1 MPLVEKSVLVGYST
15 VQMFDLVERVED
27 YPKFLPWCADAKVLT
42 RETLPDGEERTVAT
56 LRINYRGVSQS
67 FTTEN
72 FQRRGEYLRMTFKEG
87 FADMLQGAVGEVLI
101 SDSGSGTVYA
111 FADGKGEVGFI
122 SSVSQP
128 FCGGCTRA
136 RMSSAGVL
144 YTCLFATHGIDLRAP
159 LRAGASDEEL
169 LGLIRGRW
177 QAREDRYSELRGQ
190 TAPDPRKVEMHH
202 IGG

>member
-87 FADMLQGAVGEVLI
+87 PFHALDGAWH
-101 SDSGSGTVYA
+101 
-111 FADGKGEVGFI
+111 F
-122 SSVSQP
+122 
-128 FCGGCTRA
+128 RA
-136 RMSSAGVL
+136 
-144 YTCLFATHGIDLRAP
+144 LRPDACKVEFR
-159 LRAGASDEEL
+159 LHYEFSNRL
-169 LGLIRGRW
+169 LGGLVGPVF
-177 QAREDRYSELRGQ
+177 S
-190 TAPDPRKVEMHH
+190 H
-202 IGG
+202 IASTFVDGFTQRAEAVYG